1 MYTAMCKV
9 TFFED
14 CNIIT
19 DYSII
24 TNVDSHS
31 EAVIKLED
39 YYGTSIESVKV
50 TLIDTPIALINETTY
65 QALIE
70 DKLV

>member
-24 TNVDSHS
+24 TNVGSHS

-39 YYGTSIESVKV
+39 YYGTNIESVKV